1 MLREPGYGGVGR
13 VLGAVPILGAAVAGG
28 IMSLL
33 DVRQQYTSYEAAMT
47 RRLGL
52 EGDVSLPLL
61 EDVGGQL
68 GMGPVE
74 LHGEIA
80 TLLGGGYSPGS
91 LRGSQRGK
99 AMELAL
105 KTSKAFGVS
114 AGTMGGVL
122 GMFRPGGGVAPE
134 HMTAGA
140 PEGLIYSALTAARK
154 SGMAP
159 ADIERYL
166 SKIATSTAKM
176 AEGGVDVDPLALVR
190 LGETFSGI
198 KGGTYAGM
206 DLSQQMRGHR
216 GYDTGAAFA
225 GEVQAIGRGGGAPGG
240 QHLVFGALSRLFPG
254 EGISSLKTRMR
265 NIQRD
270 PVTLD
275 KVWRIVAEHYRSDP
289 AGVGINVDVFRAAFP
304 GMADNFAET
313 FLTGTSAPAVDEVD
327 RILALVGDPE
337 LAEAKK
343 RGAARLN
350 RQPRDIARQK
360 AGFERGDIQYMRRS
374 RTNLDLVLK
383 AGGLIYKAKRY
394 LMEKAV
400 LEPAAL
406 FHDAM
411 KHAEGEGWMSAVGKL
426 MTDFGDSA
434 GIPRVGGSS
443 DPSEDMRR
451 NRTGGRDPMRD
462 LRRQIKERDKSTG
475 TGQGS
480 GTAGPQTMII
490 EVRPG
495 PEMEGFFQFVQGLT
509 RPATNYG

>member
-1 MLREPGYGGVGR
+1 MTTYSTTIKVEADTTALERARATLDDLAKAKRNFEEDKDPRTGAPNPPPRAAPGGGGPAPGGGGGPAPGGGGGGAGGDGADGTTTYWRSRKGGAGQAWRGGRQAVESMLREPGYGGVGR

-176 AEGGVDVDPLALVR
+176 A
-190 LGETFSGI
+190 
-198 KGGTYAGM
+198 
-206 DLSQQMRGHR
+206 
-216 GYDTGAAFA
+216 GAA
-225 GEVQAIGRGGGAPGG
+225 
-240 QHLVFGALSRLFPG
+240 
-254 EGISSLKTRMR
+254 
-265 NIQRD
+265 
-270 PVTLD
+270 
-275 KVWRIVAEHYRSDP
+275 
-289 AGVGINVDVFRAAFP
+289 
-304 GMADNFAET
+304 
-313 FLTGTSAPAVDEVD
+313 
-327 RILALVGDPE
+327 
-337 LAEAKK
+337 
-343 RGAARLN
+343 
-350 RQPRDIARQK
+350 
-360 AGFERGDIQYMRRS
+360 
-374 RTNLDLVLK
+374 
-383 AGGLIYKAKRY
+383 
-394 LMEKAV
+394 
-400 LEPAAL
+400 
-406 FHDAM
+406 
-411 KHAEGEGWMSAVGKL
+411 
-426 MTDFGDSA
+426 
-434 GIPRVGGSS
+434 
-443 DPSEDMRR
+443 
-451 NRTGGRDPMRD
+451 
-462 LRRQIKERDKSTG
+462 
-475 TGQGS
+475 
-480 GTAGPQTMII
+480 
-490 EVRPG
+490 
-495 PEMEGFFQFVQGLT
+495 
-509 RPATNYG
+509 